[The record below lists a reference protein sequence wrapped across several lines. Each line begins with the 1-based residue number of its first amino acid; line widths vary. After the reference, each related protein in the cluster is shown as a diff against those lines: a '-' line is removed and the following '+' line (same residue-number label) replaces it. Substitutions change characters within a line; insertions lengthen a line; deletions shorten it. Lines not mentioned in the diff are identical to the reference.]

1 MAKKKKDPTPEEE
14 RPSVHE
20 MLGKASGHREY
31 KIGGVTYVVDGR
43 YAETK
48 SDGTDK
54 TFKDRIEDF
63 IGSEFAELTD
73 TEEEPNIIS
82 KNAHRAAGKER

>member
-1 MAKKKKDPTPEEE
+1 MFEDKKW
-14 RPSVHE
+14 
-20 MLGKASGHREY
+20 
-31 KIGGVTYVVDGR
+31 
-43 YAETK
+43 
-48 SDGTDK
+48 DK

-73 TEEEPNIIS
+73 SDEESNIKP